1 MEVRGQAVRQIER
14 LTMRRRT
21 RCEGVLGERTQ
32 DQGGYPQLDD
42 VQRTQRERKDDVTL
56 KCTWGFKDVQGMIDI

>member
-1 MEVRGQAVRQIER
+1 MWRTSLRHAPGWRGKEENKMEVRGQAVRQIER

-42 VQRTQRERKDDVTL
+42 VQRTQREK
-56 KCTWGFKDVQGMIDI
+56 G